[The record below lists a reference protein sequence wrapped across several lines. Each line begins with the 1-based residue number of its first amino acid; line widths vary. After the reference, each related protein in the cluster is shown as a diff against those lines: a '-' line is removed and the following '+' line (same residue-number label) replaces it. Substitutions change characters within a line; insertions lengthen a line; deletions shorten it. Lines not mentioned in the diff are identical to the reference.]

1 MSTENDKKSA
11 EKKVTL
17 TLKLSES
24 DKKFLQKQAELVNM
38 NMNEY
43 VMRVVHSR
51 PVFHINKET
60 LNNLLSEMHKIGSNV
75 TQIAHV
81 LNSQKYIDKELFK
94 QIREVETEIKKL
106 EYLMY
111 LIVEEIANPTKK
123 HYFPD
128 EKELHSLAL
137 LNRIRE
143 ELEVVIDTLGKK

>member
-1 MSTENDKKSA
+1 MSAENEKKSA

-51 PVFHINKET
+51 PVFQISKET

-75 TQIAHV
+75 NQIAHV
-81 LNSQKYIDKELFK
+81 VNSQNTL
-94 QIREVETEIKKL
+94 IK
-106 EYLMY
+106 
-111 LIVEEIANPTKK
+111 N
-123 HYFPD
+123 F
-128 EKELHSLAL
+128 
-137 LNRIRE
+137 LNKF
-143 ELEVVIDTLGKK
+143 VK

>member
-1 MSTENDKKSA
+1 MSAENEKKSA

-43 VMRVVHSR
+43 VMRVVRSR
-51 PVFHINKET
+51 PVFHINKYT

-75 TQIAHV
+75 NQIAHV
-81 LNSQKYIDKELFK
+81 INSQKYVDKELFK
-94 QIREVETEIKKL
+94 KIREVETELKSL

-111 LIVEEIANPTKK
+111 LIVEEIANPQKQ

-128 EKELHSLAL
+128 EKELHSLTI

-143 ELEVVIDTLGKK
+143 ELDVVIDTLGKK